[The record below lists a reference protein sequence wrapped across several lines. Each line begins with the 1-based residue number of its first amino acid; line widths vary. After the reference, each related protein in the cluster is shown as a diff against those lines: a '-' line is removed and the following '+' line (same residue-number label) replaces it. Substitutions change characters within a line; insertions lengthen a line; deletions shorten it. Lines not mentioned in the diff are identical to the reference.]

1 MIAECNKELD
11 KESFKT
17 AVIKKITVRQCNNKN
32 NKRNWDK
39 KFLCVFCEDWF
50 FKIPHHLE
58 SKDKGHTMY
67 KDVSLAIELKP
78 KEQDE
83 EVKKNILEQRSLIFE
98 KLRKRELFNHNIKVL
113 KKGAGELFQRNDHQ
127 DQFVHRI
134 FIL

>member
-1 MIAECNKELD
+1 
-11 KESFKT
+11 
-17 AVIKKITVRQCNNKN
+17 
-32 NKRNWDK
+32 
-39 KFLCVFCEDWF
+39 
-50 FKIPHHLE
+50 
-58 SKDKGHTMY
+58 MY

-83 EVKKNILEQRSLIFE
+83 EEVKKNKLEQRSLIFE

-134 FIL
+134 FILWISLWAPFKSRISTSQEKLQFQTPRY